1 MQLGGSRGHVGECLR
16 PWLRSKMCETEG
28 RGRGV
33 CVGSCMDNGFAWA
46 CIYIV
51 CGFGALCFM
60 HQVVGMARVGIH
72 KAGFCF
78 FFLGFFFFF
87 LGKIVLPWIHM
98 FKHKSPR

>member
-16 PWLRSKMCETEG
+16 PWFRSKMCETEG

-60 HQVVGMARVGIH
+60 HQVVGMV
-72 KAGFCF
+72 AGKSWNSQGRLL
-78 FFLGFFFFF
+78 FLLPWIFFFFF
-87 LGKIVLPWIHM
+87 G
-98 FKHKSPR
+98 